1 MPFVLQHA
9 RPLLHACN
17 LTKLFVEELGWEPCR
32 KTLTLRVVEKDFALT
47 ALAEKRGFTAWLCE
61 SPDGGLPDH
70 ATRLKLDRKLSET
83 SFEHLIVFVTRDRSR
98 QSWVWVRREPGKPL
112 AARTHEYSQSQPG
125 DSLLQKLQALY
136 ISLAEEEAGEVSTV
150 AVAGRARAAFDID
163 RVTKA
168 FYRDFDTH
176 RKAFLKFIDGIGVV
190 ADREW
195 YASVMLNRLM
205 FVYFIQRKG
214 FLDGDR
220 DYLRNRLDRCKK
232 DHGKDKFYTFY
243 RYFLLRL
250 FHEGFGKRRAD
261 RAPDLEKLLGSIPYL
276 NGGLFDVHELEKP
289 ERYGKDI
296 QIPDQAFE
304 RIFDYFD
311 QYQWHLDERPLRQ
324 DNEINPDVLGYI
336 FEKFI
341 NQKQMG
347 AYYTKEDITEY
358 ISKNTVIPFLVD
370 AAKKK
375 CAIAFEGSAGSH
387 DGSAGVP
394 PAFSTRC
401 GQDARAPVCTSVWDL
416 LKENPDRYIYPAVR
430 HGVDL
435 PLPPEIAIGIDT
447 DGSAGVPPASSSE
460 CGQDARAPARAPVA
474 AADVVSQEGS
484 AGVSPASFACCGQD
498 AHAPARA
505 PFFNPIDEIDVST
518 HKLPHWNQAD
528 CYCFVTWR
536 LDDAMPQEKLVEWEE
551 ERETWLK
558 AHPAPWDAATEQ
570 EYHRRF
576 SNRLDEW
583 LDAGHGS
590 CVLKRSD
597 IRKIVADALAHFD
610 GQRYE
615 LAGYVIMP
623 NHVHVLLRLKAGHA
637 LADILHSW
645 KSFTAKTIN
654 KALNRTGTLWQP
666 EYWDRLI
673 RNERHLAAC
682 LGYIR
687 DNTVI
692 SHLVDGM
699 YTLWSV
705 GVPPASFTTCGQD
718 ARAPVATAAVVSQE
732 GSAGVPPASPSEC
745 GRDARAPLIE
755 RRKAWNK
762 PAPAEYALPTETWRE
777 VVARRQ
783 RYEEISKKL
792 ANGEV
797 REINDFITLN
807 LDLRQFAQDVIQNC
821 EGPDLL
827 MALWQP
833 ITTIT
838 ILDPTG
844 GSGAFIFAALNILDP
859 LYEACLDRMEAFLAE
874 WDRSAGVPPA
884 GAHEGSAA
892 VSPASLAYCGQDAR
906 APVHAPARTP
916 LRHPNYHKKFTEVLA
931 RVDAHPNRRYFVLKS
946 IILNNLYAVD
956 IMEEAVEICKLR
968 LFLKLAAQVEPDTAS
983 DNLGIE
989 PLPDIDFNIRAGNTL
1004 VGYATADEVRKAFT
1018 QFSNETAGVDG
1029 KRSTQG
1035 RLLLGEEADEFA
1047 AFNVRCA
1054 DVQQAFDT
1062 FRRCQTDGDGTIPAE
1077 HKRKLRER
1085 LAALDDELNRHLASE
1100 YGIERSAGVPPASS
1114 NECGQD
1120 ARAPV
1125 TAYAKWLKSHQ
1136 PFHWFI
1142 QFYGIMN
1149 AGGFDVIIGN
1159 PPYLETR
1166 EIDYGLKNYTCLDS
1180 GAVHAMCMER
1190 SERLLH
1196 KNGCMSMIVP
1206 LSLPSTQRMKVVQE
1220 LLESG
1225 RDAWFANYAWR
1236 PAKLFDTVNR
1246 ALTIFIASPSN
1257 DGHTFSTNYQK
1268 WTSDDRDGL
1277 MERLNYVEVS
1287 RKRPSCWIPK
1297 LGDPLEQHILKKFL
1311 AVKTAMKHFV
1321 AESEYRVYYRTT
1333 GGLYW
1338 KVFTNFA
1345 PAFNLNGNKG
1355 HSSRETWFTLT
1366 RKEHLRPVIAALSS
1380 DLFWWWYTV
1389 TSNVRDLN
1397 PFDIQNFTLPESAIA
1412 DPDLQTLG
1420 TRYLQDL
1427 DKNSTMLVREQ
1438 KQTGTTETQSFKIQK
1453 SKPIINEIDTVLAK
1467 HYGFTD
1473 EELDFIIN
1481 YDIKYRMGRDAGEGE

>member
-1 MPFVLQHA
+1 MPFDLQHA
-9 RPLLHACN
+9 RPLLQTCN
-17 LTKLFVEELGWEPCR
+17 LPKLFVEELGWEPCR
-32 KTLTLRVVEKDFALT
+32 NTLALRVVEKDFALT

-112 AARTHEYSQSQPG
+112 AARTHEFSQSQPG

-136 ISLAEEEAGEVSTV
+136 VSLEEEEAGEVSTV
-150 AVAGRARAAFDID
+150 AVAGRARAAFDIE

-370 AAKKK
+370 AARSK
-375 CAIAFEGSAGSH
+375 CKVAFEEG
-387 DGSAGVP
+387 DTGVSP
-394 PAFSTRC
+394 
-401 GQDARAPVCTSVWDL
+401 VWDL

-430 HGVDL
+430 HGTDKK
-435 PLPPEIAIGIDT
+435 LPPDIAAGLDT
-447 DGSAGVPPASSSE
+447 VKPD
-460 CGQDARAPARAPVA
+460 
-474 AADVVSQEGS
+474 
-484 AGVSPASFACCGQD
+484 
-498 AHAPARA
+498 
-505 PFFNPIDEIDVST
+505 
-518 HKLPHWNQAD
+518 
-528 CYCFVTWR
+528 
-536 LDDAMPQEKLVEWEE
+536 
-551 ERETWLK
+551 
-558 AHPAPWDAATEQ
+558 
-570 EYHRRF
+570 
-576 SNRLDEW
+576 
-583 LDAGHGS
+583 
-590 CVLKRSD
+590 
-597 IRKIVADALAHFD
+597 
-610 GQRYE
+610 
-615 LAGYVIMP
+615 
-623 NHVHVLLRLKAGHA
+623 
-637 LADILHSW
+637 
-645 KSFTAKTIN
+645 
-654 KALNRTGTLWQP
+654 
-666 EYWDRLI
+666 
-673 RNERHLAAC
+673 
-682 LGYIR
+682 
-687 DNTVI
+687 
-692 SHLVDGM
+692 
-699 YTLWSV
+699 
-705 GVPPASFTTCGQD
+705 
-718 ARAPVATAAVVSQE
+718 
-732 GSAGVPPASPSEC
+732 
-745 GRDARAPLIE
+745 LIE

-762 PAPAEYALPTETWRE
+762 PAPAEYALPTEIWRE

-859 LYEACLDRMEAFLAE
+859 LYEACLDRMDAFLAE
-874 WDRSAGVPPA
+874 WGESGKK
-884 GAHEGSAA
+884 H
-892 VSPASLAYCGQDAR
+892 
-906 APVHAPARTP
+906 
-916 LRHPNYHKKFTEVLA
+916 HPNYHKKFTEVLA
-931 RVDAHPNRRYFVLKS
+931 RVAAHPNRRYFILKS

-1004 VGYATADEVRKAFT
+1004 VGYATADEVRRCMTSEKSKGAD
-1018 QFSNETAGVDG
+1018 QM
-1029 KRSTQG
+1029 
-1035 RLLLGEEADEFA
+1035 RLGIFGEKDAYA
-1047 AFNVRCA
+1047 AFEDKLLIVDAAARSFREQQTNLTGTVTPA
-1054 DVQQAFDT
+1054 DKHELQ
-1062 FRRCQTDGDGTIPAE
+1062 
-1077 HKRKLRER
+1077 KR
-1085 LAALDDELNRHLASE
+1085 LAEMEQELNRHLASE
-1100 YGIERSAGVPPASS
+1100 YDISS
-1114 NECGQD
+1114 GNK
-1120 ARAPV
+1120 

-1142 QFYGIMN
+1142 QFYGILSK
-1149 AGGFDVIIGN
+1149 GGFDVIIGN
-1159 PPYLETR
+1159 PPYVVNTPEKVEYKIQADQFSTY
-1166 EIDYGLKNYTCLDS
+1166 ESKNLY
-1180 GAVHAMCMER
+1180 AFVFER
-1190 SERLLH
+1190 SLLLG
-1196 KNGCMSMIVP
+1196 NSNAAVGMIVQMTA
-1206 LSLPSTQRMKVVQE
+1206 LSAEKMASLQDLLIRRGMLVTSAFPRRPESIFDGVEMPVAIMISRSSTQALHTTRVNRFYTEERPSALASLRFAKHGLRLHGHRIAKIGSPLEAGIYQKICAQKGVLGALTSSASTHVLYYQE
-1220 LLESG
+1220 ACRYWVKACVGMPFFQRNDEHMDPPHGRTLLF
-1225 RDAWFANYAWR
+1225 RDAGSCAFADCLVNATLFYWFYSAFSDCEHINDALMRDFKIPSEAN
-1236 PAKLFDTVNR
+1236 
-1246 ALTIFIASPSN
+1246 
-1257 DGHTFSTNYQK
+1257 
-1268 WTSDDRDGL
+1268 
-1277 MERLNYVEVS
+1277 
-1287 RKRPSCWIPK
+1287 PSCWIA
-1297 LGDPLEQHILKKFL
+1297 LESRLAKSQKCFAARKTILTKQGHKI
-1311 AVKTAMKHFV
+1311 
-1321 AESEYRVYYRTT
+1321 EYDEMD
-1333 GGLYW
+1333 
-1338 KVFTNFA
+1338 A
-1345 PAFNLNGNKG
+1345 P
-1355 HSSRETWFTLT
+1355 
-1366 RKEHLRPVIAALSS
+1366 
-1380 DLFWWWYTV
+1380 
-1389 TSNVRDLN
+1389 
-1397 PFDIQNFTLPESAIA
+1397 
-1412 DPDLQTLG
+1412 
-1420 TRYLQDL
+1420 
-1427 DKNSTMLVREQ
+1427 
-1438 KQTGTTETQSFKIQK
+1438 K
-1453 SKPIINEIDTVLAK
+1453 SKAIIDEIDTLLAR

-1473 EELDFIIN
+1473 QELDFIIN
-1481 YDIKYRMGRDAGEGE
+1481 YDIKYRMGRDAESEAD